1 MSANQDIARENN
13 YAGDAFQADAAM
25 NPDVRPMDQQPSDEE
40 VKPSEQTDYRS
51 VDNGMTSIGS
61 TTQNADTALL
71 GVTDTPGV
79 RIGSDVNAPG
89 VEVKGRTQQGPD
101 AQEIVQGESDAIS
114 GDNVDD
120 KTGGGFIN
128 DPENR

>member
-1 MSANQDIARENN
+1 MAKQEEKALHNDF
-13 YAGDAFQADAAM
+13 AGDAFQADAAM
-25 NPDVRPMDQQPSDEE
+25 NPDVRPMDDTPTDEQ

-51 VDNGMTSIGS
+51 VDNGLTSIGS

-79 RIGSDVNAPG
+79 RTGSKIDAPG
-89 VEVKGRTQQGPD
+89 VEVKGRVQEGPD
-101 AQEIVQGESDAIS
+101 AEEIIEHDSDPIS

-120 KTGGGFIN
+120 KTGGGFVN

>member
-1 MSANQDIARENN
+1 MSAKDDVARDNN
-13 YAGDAFQADAAM
+13 YSGEAFQADAAM
-25 NPDVRPMDQQPSDEE
+25 NPDIRPMDDSVSDDQ

-51 VDNGMTSIGS
+51 VDNGLTSIGS

-71 GVTDTPGV
+71 GTTDTPGV
-79 RIGSDVNAPG
+79 RTGSDENAPG

-101 AQEIVQGESDAIS
+101 AEEIVQHDSDPIS